1 MATPIIMPRQGN
13 TVETCIISKW
23 HKQKG
28 DKIKPGDIL
37 FTYETDKAS
46 FEEESSAEGILL
58 DIFFGEDDEVPVLT
72 NVCVIGNEGE
82 DTSQF
87 LPSGG
92 KEIKEEA
99 AKETIDTPKA
109 ALVTEPKAQKA
120 HDEILRIS
128 PRARN
133 LAEKELVDPKM
144 AQGSGPLGRIIE
156 KDIIELAAKGP
167 KATRAAY
174 EGFTVSDD
182 KPQGTGIGKRVT
194 ASDINAAL
202 AVPVSEVIDD
212 GYEDRKLPNIRKVIA
227 KAMHHSL
234 STTAQLT
241 LNSSF
246 DASAI
251 LDLRAKLKTAAQT
264 QSMPNITIND
274 IILFAVSRTLK
285 RHKDLNAHFLDDR
298 IRYFDHANLGIA
310 VDTDRGLLVPTLM
323 TADTKSLSEIAV
335 ASKDLITKAQTGKI
349 TPDELTGGT
358 FTITNLGTLGVES
371 FTPVINPPQ
380 TAILGVNNIVYRQK
394 KTDKGFETYPA
405 MGLSLTFDHRALDG
419 APAARF
425 LKDICETLENIF
437 ILLI

>member
-23 HKQKG
+23 HKKKG
-28 DKIKPGDIL
+28 DKVKPGDIL

-46 FEEESSAEGILL
+46 FEEESTAEGILL

-82 DTSQF
+82 DISQF
-87 LPSGG
+87 APSGK

-99 AKETIDTPKA
+99 IKETVDSPI
-109 ALVTEPKAQKA
+109 TEPAPQPEKAP
-120 HDEILRIS
+120 DDILRIS

-133 LAEKELVDPKM
+133 LAEKERVDPSM
-144 AQGSGPLGRIIE
+144 AQGSGPQGRIIE
-156 KDIIELAAKGP
+156 KDIIELAKKGP
-167 KATRAAY
+167 RATSVAF
-174 EGFTVSDD
+174 EEFTASDK
-182 KPQGTGIGKRVT
+182 KPQGTGIGGMVT
-194 ASDINAAL
+194 ASDIKAPKAE
-202 AVPVSEVIDD
+202 PVSMVIDD
-212 GYEDRKLPNIRKVIA
+212 DYEDQKLPNIRKVIA

-234 STTAQLT
+234 SSTAQLT

-246 DASAI
+246 DATAI
-251 LDLRAKLKTAAQT
+251 LDLRSKLKAAAQT

-274 IILFAVSRTLK
+274 IVLFAVSRTLK
-285 RHKDLNAHFLDDR
+285 KHKAVNAHFLDDK
-298 IRYFDHANLGIA
+298 IRYFKHANLGVA
-310 VDTDRGLLVPTLM
+310 VDTERGLLVPTLM
-323 TADTKSLSEIAV
+323 AADTKSLSELAT
-335 ASKDLITKAQTGKI
+335 ASKDLITKTQTGKI

-380 TAILGVNNIVYRQK
+380 TAILGVNNITYRQK
-394 KTDKGFETYPA
+394 KTDNGFETYPA
-405 MGLSLTFDHRALDG
+405 MGLSLTFDHRAIDG

-425 LKDICETLENIF
+425 LKDLCETLENIF